1 MCHSPARTEVRW
13 PSGSSGLAKWAF
25 RTAES
30 RTRTTDQE
38 CRSVTRTTSRLSS
51 LRPRRDFLSGVP
63 ARGTWYPT
71 LLARY
76 GLGTELR
83 RPEVPTAYLG
93 ALTGAKAVPR

>member
-1 MCHSPARTEVRW
+1 MCHSPARTEMSW

-30 RTRTTDQE
+30 RTRTTGQA

-51 LRPRRDFLSGVP
+51 LRPRRDFLKGVP
-63 ARGTWYPT
+63 ARETWYPT

-83 RPEVPTAYLG
+83 RPEGPKADLG
-93 ALTGAKAVPR
+93 AWTGG